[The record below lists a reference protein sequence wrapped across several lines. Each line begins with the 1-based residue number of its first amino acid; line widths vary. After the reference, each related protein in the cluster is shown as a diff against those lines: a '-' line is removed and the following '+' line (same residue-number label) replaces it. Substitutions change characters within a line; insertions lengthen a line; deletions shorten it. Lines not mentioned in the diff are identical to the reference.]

1 MFEENKD
8 GETFQSIER
17 SVMKSSA
24 GQSRKRSAFELLVD
38 QQEQERSTST
48 SKTVGSVSEILA
60 ASHQSASAV
69 PSTSYLNSSMTNNA
83 LFQHASA
90 AREDGGLY
98 HHYHHQEEEPSSTR
112 RRTYP
117 AREEQEI
124 ARRPSSSHHSS
135 SNSAISLVMP
145 QHRFDFSG
153 SATVPASSISSST
166 PATSQQELVPSHL
179 FPSLQ
184 QSSSGDRTSSQFA
197 AGMNLPYGIPS
208 SNMIDPS
215 ASSSSALLTAGVH
228 NSVPV
233 AQVQKQGNASKKE
246 GMEKKDKL
254 SKDDTTSKKRKK
266 PGRKKKKEGA
276 PKRPMSAYNFFF
288 QEERRRLLDALPKQD
303 DGLREKKRRDRSPHN
318 KISFSALGKTIGKN
332 WKQLGSIEL
341 ARYEEL
347 AKRDTDRY
355 LQEMKVFEAKEQLEA
370 AGDFQTPMKLSES
383 ISSTSKNEWFAT
395 NRSIEQQLRPITSGE
410 QYDFE
415 SNSIQHGNA
424 SEMNI
429 PPFNMS
435 QYSHFLY
442 QQNSETS
449 SLLGSAGYPNHATNY
464 QASQQAPYINQFMP
478 QQQLSSQPIISSIQE
493 CQNLALISSA
503 TLKDEDIIELIPLE
517 MDTLNSQTNK
527 QEDSPTLYYFEKES
541 GSPNS

>member
-1 MFEENKD
+1 MCEENND
-8 GETFQSIER
+8 GETSQSRE
-17 SVMKSSA
+17 SEMKASA

-38 QQEQERSTST
+38 QQQQERSS
-48 SKTVGSVSEILA
+48 SKSVGSASEILA

-90 AREDGGLY
+90 RDGGLY
-98 HHYHHQEEEPSSTR
+98 HHHHHQEEEPSSR
-112 RRTYP
+112 RKTYP

-135 SNSAISLVMP
+135 SNSAISSVMP
-145 QHRFDFSG
+145 QHRFDFGG
-153 SATVPASSISSST
+153 SATVTASSISSST

-184 QSSSGDRTSSQFA
+184 QSSSGDRSSQFA
-197 AGMNLPYGIPS
+197 AGINLPYGIS
-208 SNMIDPS
+208 SNNMIDPS
-215 ASSSSALLTAGVH
+215 SSSSSALLTAGVH

-233 AQVQKQGNASKKE
+233 AQVQKEGNASKKE
-246 GMEKKDKL
+246 GTEKKDKL
-254 SKDDTTSKKRKK
+254 SKDDTTSNKRKK

-288 QEERRRLLDALPKQD
+288 QEERKRLLDALPKQD
-303 DGLREKKRRDRSPHN
+303 NGSKKKNRRDRSPHN

-332 WKQLGSIEL
+332 WKQVGSIEM

-347 AKRDTDRY
+347 AKRDKDRY
-355 LQEMKVFEAKEQLEA
+355 LRELKVFEAKEQLEA
-370 AGDFQTPMKLSES
+370 AAGDFQTPMKSSES
-383 ISSTSKNEWFAT
+383 ISSISAKNEWFAT
-395 NRSIEQQLRPITSGE
+395 NRSREHDPRFTTSRE

-415 SNSIQHGNA
+415 SNSMQYGNA

-429 PPFNMS
+429 PFNMS
-435 QYSHFLY
+435 QYPHFLY

-449 SLLGSAGYPNHATNY
+449 SLLGNASYANHATNY
-464 QASQQAPYINQFMP
+464 QASQQAPYTIQAMH
-478 QQQLSSQPIISSIQE
+478 QQQMLPKSVSSIQE
-493 CQNLALISSA
+493 CQNPALFSSA
-503 TLKDEDIIELIPLE
+503 TLKDEDIIEPIPLE
-517 MDTLNSQTNK
+517 MDTLNSQTDT

-541 GSPNS
+541 GNPNS

>member
-1 MFEENKD
+1 MCEENKD
-8 GETFQSIER
+8 GETSQSRE
-17 SVMKSSA
+17 SA

-38 QQEQERSTST
+38 QQEQERSTS
-48 SKTVGSVSEILA
+48 SKSVEPAVEILT
-60 ASHQSASAV
+60 ASHQSASVV
-69 PSTSYLNSSMTNNA
+69 PSTYYLNSSMTNND
-83 LFQHASA
+83 LFQHAP
-90 AREDGGLY
+90 ARDCLY
-98 HHYHHQEEEPSSTR
+98 HHHHQEDPSSR

-124 ARRPSSSHHSS
+124 TRRPSSSHHSS
-135 SNSAISLVMP
+135 SNSAISSVMP

-184 QSSSGDRTSSQFA
+184 QSSSGVRSSQFA
-197 AGMNLPYGIPS
+197 AGMNLPYGIS
-208 SNMIDPS
+208 RNMIDPS

-228 NSVPV
+228 NSVPI
-233 AQVQKQGNASKKE
+233 AQVQKQGNAPNKE
-246 GMEKKDKL
+246 GTKKKDKL

-266 PGRKKKKEGA
+266 PGRKKKREGA

-288 QEERRRLLDALPKQD
+288 QEERKRLLDALPKQD
-303 DGLREKKRRDRSPHN
+303 DGLQEKKRRDRSPHN

-332 WKQLGSIEL
+332 WKQVGSIEM

-347 AKRDTDRY
+347 AERDTDRY
-355 LQEMKVFEAKEQLEA
+355 LREMNVFEAKEQQEA
-370 AGDFQTPMKLSES
+370 AVGLPTRMKSIEGS

-395 NRSIEQQLRPITSGE
+395 DRSREQQLRPITGGE

-429 PPFNMS
+429 PFNMS

-449 SLLGSAGYPNHATNY
+449 LLGYTSFTHNAAIDQEVLP
-464 QASQQAPYINQFMP
+464 QAPYTIQAMP

-493 CQNLALISSA
+493 CQNLALISSE
-503 TLKDEDIIELIPLE
+503 TLKNEDIIEPIPLE
-517 MDTLNSQTNK
+517 MDTLNSQTDK